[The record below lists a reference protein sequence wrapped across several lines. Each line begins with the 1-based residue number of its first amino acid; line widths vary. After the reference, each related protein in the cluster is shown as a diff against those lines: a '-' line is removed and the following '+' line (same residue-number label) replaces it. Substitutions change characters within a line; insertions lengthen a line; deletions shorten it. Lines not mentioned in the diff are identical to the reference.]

1 MEILRLNNI
10 YKEYNQGELSVMA
23 LKNINLSVS
32 EGEFVSIMGTSGSG
46 KSTMMNILGCLDSPT
61 SGEYLFEGEDV
72 SKYNDSKLAEIRN
85 KKIGFV
91 FQSFNLLPKMTAL
104 ENVELPMVYAGKSR
118 KERYEKAMEALKKV
132 GLEKR
137 VKHKPNELSGGQRQ
151 RVAIARALVNSP
163 SIIMADEPTGNLDSK
178 STFEI
183 MGIFQQLNDEGA
195 TVIMVTHEP
204 DVAQYTKRITLFKDG
219 EFIKDSIV
227 ENRVIFKG

>member
-91 FQSFNLLPKMTAL
+91 FQSFNLLPKMTD
-104 ENVELPMVYAGKSR
+104 MKKQWR
-118 KERYEKAMEALKKV
+118 HLKKLV
-132 GLEKR
+132 LK
-137 VKHKPNELSGGQRQ
+137 KELSISQM
-151 RVAIARALVNSP
+151 N
-163 SIIMADEPTGNLDSK
+163 
-178 STFEI
+178 
-183 MGIFQQLNDEGA
+183 FQED
-195 TVIMVTHEP
+195 
-204 DVAQYTKRITLFKDG
+204 
-219 EFIKDSIV
+219 
-227 ENRVIFKG
+227 KGKEWQ